1 MHELEVIN
9 PVENKNWNELLLATS
24 GHSFFHTSNWA
35 DVLQKTYKYTPT
47 FFVSYGENKI
57 TNLLPVMEVK
67 SFLTGKRGVSLPF
80 TDFCEPLVVE
90 GQQFRIMLDKAVS
103 FGKKRNWKYLGIR
116 GGESYLSAEQPADIF
131 YCHKLDLTLGQKQLF
146 LNLRDSTKRNIK
158 KAQKEK
164 VSISITTSWQ
174 AMKAFCS
181 LNTLTRREHGLPP
194 QPFNFFRNL
203 HDLVIKK
210 DLGFIVTASANNIVI
225 AANVYFTFGNEV
237 TYKYGA
243 SDKQFHRLRANNLVM
258 WEAIRWSVNN
268 GFKELSFGRTEPENA
283 GLRQYKRG
291 WGGREYLR
299 RYYKY
304 DLQKDKLV
312 NDTSG
317 ISPLFENIF
326 HRLPLHSLNI
336 LGRLF
341 YRHMG

>member
-258 WEAIRWSVNN
+258 WEAIKWGADQ
-268 GFKELSFGRTEPENA
+268 GFAKLCFGRTEPENE
-283 GLRQYKRG
+283 GLLQFKSG
-291 WGGREYLR
+291 WGVQPYRIH
-299 RYYKY
+299 YYRY
-304 DLQKDKLV
+304 DLQKNIFTANPSDI
-312 NDTSG
+312 N
-317 ISPLFENIF
+317 PLFKRIF
-326 HRLPLHSLNI
+326 SKLPIPVLGIMGRI
-336 LGRLF
+336 L